1 MEPYMKIIAF
11 IERIKLVATKAM
23 AQSIRFM
30 TKLFVIV
37 EIVVLNFT
45 RNQLLKSQYKIF

>member
-23 AQSIRFM
+23 AKSIRLT

-37 EIVVLNFT
+37 EVVVLNFT
-45 RNQLLKSQYKIF
+45 RSQLLKSQ